1 MSVISI
7 GAFDAKTKFSE
18 LLRNV
23 EKGVSYSITRNGK
36 SVAVLQSTEN
46 VKKTDAMKAFE
57 RICNRHEKIKNGFSM
72 DEILEMKND
81 GRKY

>member
-1 MSVISI
+1 MNTLSI

-23 EKGVSYSITRNGK
+23 EKGFSYSITRNGK
-36 SVAVLQSTEN
+36 SVAVLQSIEIA
-46 VKKTDAMKAFE
+46 KKTDAVKAYE
-57 RICNRHEKIKNGFSM
+57 RICKRAEKLNAGFKM
-72 DEILEMKND
+72 EDILEMKND

>member
-1 MSVISI
+1 MTLSI

-23 EKGVSYSITRNGK
+23 EKGFSYSITRNGK
-36 SVAVLQSTEN
+36 SVAILQSTETA
-46 VKKTDAMKAFE
+46 KQTDAMKAFE
-57 RICNRHEKIKNGFSM
+57 RICKRTEKLKKGFSV